1 MLPLRYAKRWQLA
14 SILILILVLAVAMMP
29 AVWFWNDK
37 ITALAW
43 FESVDKWLH
52 ATTFLVLSVWFTG
65 LYHKRSY
72 WRIGL
77 SLLAFGLAIE
87 ACQRMVSYRVADWID
102 VGADAAGI
110 IIGLSIGAAGI
121 GGWCLRAEERLQST
135 DID

>member
-43 FESVDKWLH
+43 FKSVDKWLH

-65 LYHKRSY
+65 LYHKGSY

-87 ACQRMVSYRVADWID
+87 ACQRMVSYRTADWID